1 MKLILA
7 SAGFS
12 TPEIANK
19 CAELVGKPKEDIS
32 IAVIN
37 EAYAVE
43 HGDHGWVLT
52 DLNQIKDDFKGRM
65 ELVNLLALNL
75 EKIKE
80 RIELADV
87 IFVVGGH
94 TDYLMSVFQKTGF
107 DSLLPELLK
116 TKIYVGSSAGSMV
129 LCNRVS
135 TKAYAEIYGEEN
147 DYGIKEYLG
156 LVDLAIKPH
165 LGNLLFPKNN
175 PDKLLEV
182 AKDYKGL
189 VYGLRDDSAI
199 VVDGSEQYTIGS
211 KPVVIQNGV
220 LQEVAQ

>member
-1 MKLILA
+1 MKLLLA

-12 TPEIANK
+12 TPEIADK
-19 CAELVGKPKEDIS
+19 CAELVGKSKAEIN

-52 DLNQIKDDFKGRM
+52 DLNQIKSHFNGRM
-65 ELVNLLALNL
+65 ELVNLLALDL
-75 EKIKE
+75 EKVKE

-94 TDYLMSVFQKTGF
+94 TDYLMSVFNKTGF
-107 DSLLPELLK
+107 VDLLPELLK
-116 TKIYVGSSAGSMV
+116 TKVYVGSSAGSMV
-129 LCNRVS
+129 ICNRVS
-135 TKAYAEIYGEEN
+135 TEVYAKIYGEED
-147 DYGIKEYLG
+147 DYGTDSYPG

-165 LGNLLFPKNN
+165 LSNPLFPNNN
-175 PDKLLEV
+175 PDKLAEV
-182 AKDYKGL
+182 TRNYKGL

-199 VVDGSEQYTIGS
+199 VVDGDKQYVIGS
-211 KPVVIQNGV
+211 KPVIIRDGA
-220 LQEVAQ
+220 LQEAHE